1 MTFFLVTVGSGVAV
15 AVELLA
21 ALRDLLAVGTTR
33 RGGGEGVHRRGHRRA
48 RLRRRGRPARSGG
61 AHPDRLE
68 ALRVVIGTLLLLLGL
83 EWLRKG
89 TLRRAGVRAR
99 SSSQAEFDE
108 TAQELPDDPL
118 PPPDRRA
125 RAGRLVAGKGV
136 LLPGLEV
143 VLIVTALAKRPSG
156 PTPAI
161 LGAGVAAVA
170 VLAAGVWLRRPLS
183 RIPETELKWGVGVLL
198 TAFGLFFTAEG
209 LGVSWP
215 GGDAAIPALVVVLA
229 AVSQLQV
236 HVLSSAPRDVAT

>member
-1 MTFFLVTVGSGVAV
+1 M
-15 AVELLA
+15 LL
-21 ALRDLLAVGTTR
+21 
-33 RGGGEGVHRRGHRRA
+33 E
-48 RLRRRGRPARSGG
+48 
-61 AHPDRLE
+61 
-68 ALRVVIGTLLLLLGL
+68 
-83 EWLRKG
+83 
-89 TLRRAGVRAR
+89 
-99 SSSQAEFDE
+99 
-108 TAQELPDDPL
+108 
-118 PPPDRRA
+118 
-125 RAGRLVAGKGV
+125 
-136 LLPGLEV
+136 GLEV
-143 VLIVTALAKRPSG
+143 VLIVSALAKRPSG

-198 TAFGLFFTAEG
+198 TAFGLFFAAEG